1 MAEKQNSS
9 SSGVRNQI
17 SGNANVSPDGLDMV
31 PTYPEVAANL
41 GDAQKV
47 DLYHANM
54 FAPSGVKYETTPYEQ
69 PQKQAKL
76 PQECG

>member
-1 MAEKQNSS
+1 MAENKTQLDFLPKNADWVEDYFFEKSL
-9 SSGVRNQI
+9 QI
-17 SGNANVSPDGLDMV
+17 AHS
-31 PTYPEVAANL
+31 EI
-41 GDAQKV
+41 